1 MRKYECTFI
10 INPEKEEEE
19 RKQIVEEIKSYLE
32 KNKVKVKNIDE
43 WGIKQLAYEIDGHN
57 NGFYT
62 VINFE
67 SEPKKVNSFKGFLR
81 KNVNVL
87 RYIVVVKEK

>member
-10 INPEKEEEE
+10 INPEKDEE
-19 RKQIVEEIKSYLE
+19 KNQIVEEIKSYLE
-32 KNKVKVKNIDE
+32 KNKAKVTKVDD
-43 WGIKQLAYEIDGHN
+43 WGIKELAYEIDGHT

-62 VINFE
+62 VIDFE
-67 SEPKKVNSFKGFLR
+67 SDSGIVNDFKENLR
-81 KNVNVL
+81 KNSNIL

>member
-10 INPEKEEEE
+10 VNPEKEEDG
-19 RKQIVEEIKSYLE
+19 KNQIVEEIKSYLE
-32 KNKVKVKNIDE
+32 KNKVKVTKIDD
-43 WGIKQLAYEIDGHN
+43 WGIKELAYEIDGHN

-67 SEPKKVNSFKGFLR
+67 SDSGKVNDFKEILR
-81 KNVNVL
+81 KNNNIL
-87 RYIVVVKEK
+87 RYIVVVKGK